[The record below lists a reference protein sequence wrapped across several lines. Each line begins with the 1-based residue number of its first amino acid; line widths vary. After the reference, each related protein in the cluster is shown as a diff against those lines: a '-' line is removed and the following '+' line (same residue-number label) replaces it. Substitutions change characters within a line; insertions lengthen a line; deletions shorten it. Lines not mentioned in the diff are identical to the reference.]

1 MYIIGI
7 FMQEY
12 KYFNRIFNIINKH
25 TINTQSIYFVYNN
38 IIINSYLSSIDSHLN
53 SISPVNGN
61 SIYINKKTSY
71 YYDAKKDGIFLNDD
85 KIFLSVEYRIQTKKD
100 TINNIVKSGL
110 HIYNMSICCML
121 MRNKIF
127 NKIL

>member
-85 KIFLSVEYRIQTKKD
+85 KIFLSVEFRIQTKKD
-100 TINNIVKSGL
+100 TLNNIVKSGL

>member
-1 MYIIGI
+1 
-7 FMQEY
+7 MQKY
-12 KYFNRIFNIINKH
+12 KYFNKVSNIINKY
-25 TINTQSIYFVYNN
+25 TINTQSIYFIYNN

-53 SISPVNGN
+53 SISSVNDN

-71 YYDAKKDGIFLNDD
+71 YYDAKKDGIFLNND
-85 KIFLSVEYRIQTKKD
+85 KIFLSVECRIQTKKD

>member
-1 MYIIGI
+1 
-7 FMQEY
+7 MQEY
-12 KYFNRIFNIINKH
+12 KYFNRVFNIINKY

-38 IIINSYLSSIDSHLN
+38 IIINSYLSSINSHLN
-53 SISPVNGN
+53 SISPVNDN

-71 YYDAKKDGIFLNDD
+71 YYESKKDGIFLNDD
-85 KIFLSVEYRIQTKKD
+85 KIFLSVEHRIQTKKD
-100 TINNIVKSGL
+100 TINKIVKSSL
-110 HIYNMSICCML
+110 HIYNMAIYCIL

>member
-1 MYIIGI
+1 
-7 FMQEY
+7 MQEY
-12 KYFNRIFNIINKH
+12 KYFNRVMNIIDKH
-25 TINTQSIYFVYNN
+25 SINTQSIYFVYNN
-38 IIINSYLSSIDSHLN
+38 IIINSYLSCSDSHLT
-53 SISPVNGN
+53 SISPLENN

-85 KIFLSVEYRIQTKKD
+85 KIFLSVECRIQTKKD
-100 TINNIVKSGL
+100 TINKIVRSSL
-110 HIYNMSICCML
+110 HIYNMAIYCML

>member
-1 MYIIGI
+1 ME
-7 FMQEY
+7 EY
-12 KYFNRIFNIINKH
+12 KYFNKVLNIINKH
-25 TINTQSIYFVYNN
+25 TINTQSIYFIYNN

-53 SISPVNGN
+53 SISPVDNN
-61 SIYINKKTSY
+61 SIYINKKTSC
-71 YYDAKKDGIFLNDD
+71 YYDAKKDSIFLNDD

-100 TINNIVKSGL
+100 TIHKIVRSGL
-110 HIYNMSICCML
+110 HIYNMTIYCIL

>member
-1 MYIIGI
+1 ME
-7 FMQEY
+7 EY
-12 KYFNRIFNIINKH
+12 KYFNKVFNIINKH
-25 TINTQSIYFVYNN
+25 TINTQSIYFIYNN
-38 IIINSYLSSIDSHLN
+38 IIINSYLSSIDSHLD
-53 SISPVNGN
+53 SISPVNN
-61 SIYINKKTSY
+61 NFIYINKKTSY

-85 KIFLSVEYRIQTKKD
+85 KIFLSIECRIQTKKD
-100 TINNIVKSGL
+100 TLNNIVKSGL